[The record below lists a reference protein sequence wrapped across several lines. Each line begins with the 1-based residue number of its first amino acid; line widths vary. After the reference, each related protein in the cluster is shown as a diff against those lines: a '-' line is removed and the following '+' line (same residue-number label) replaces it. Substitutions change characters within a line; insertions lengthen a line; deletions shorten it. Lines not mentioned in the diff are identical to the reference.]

1 MNRSLLALSLLACL
15 PAFSAEG
22 LDRIAAYA
30 GNWKITTEH
39 LDTPF
44 SKAGKESTT
53 LHNDCW
59 RSAEFYACNQFVDGE
74 SKALIVF
81 TYNAKEDVYT
91 TYPIPAGGGQ
101 PGSGKLIIRGNEWTY
116 PWESVEGGKTTFFR
130 VVNVFTAPD
139 AIEYRQEFSTD
150 RSHWTL
156 MARGSEKKERP

>member
-1 MNRSLLALSLLACL
+1 
-15 PAFSAEG
+15 
-22 LDRIAAYA
+22 
-30 GNWKITTEH
+30 
-39 LDTPF
+39 
-44 SKAGKESTT
+44 
-53 LHNDCW
+53 
-59 RSAEFYACNQFVDGE
+59 VDGE